1 MDDVVTLIAAYAEE
15 DRRLMELVARFP
27 ASTREIRGSER
38 RLSVKQ
44 TLGHLAFWDDYAV
57 RFYDSRGGQGRP
69 KSLSPGQFEER
80 NRQVLELI
88 CNDPFEDV
96 LASYRSATRL
106 LQGFLRE
113 HWQDLDA
120 RSRENFKI
128 PLKHRRHHRRRL
140 QELLAELGIGDPDQA
155 VQERAG

>member
-1 MDDVVTLIAAYAEE
+1 MDDVVTLIAAYADE
-15 DRRLMELVARFP
+15 DRRLMELVERFP
-27 ASTREIRGSER
+27 ASTRDVRGSER

-57 RFYDSRGGQGRP
+57 RFYDTRCHDGRP
-69 KSLSPGQFEER
+69 EPLAPGEFEAR

-96 LASYRSATRL
+96 LASYRSATRE
-106 LQGFLRE
+106 LQTFLRE
-113 HWQDLDA
+113 HWHDLDP

-140 QELLAELGIGDPDQA
+140 QELLAELGIAEADGA
-155 VQERAG
+155 LEERAG